1 MSRSGGYDEYIRLDA
16 ILAAPQPLT
25 SPADPEVYAA
35 ERFFIVCHQVS
46 ELWVSQVYEDL
57 RLAAG
62 LVARRNLDR
71 ARSPVQRA
79 CAVLD
84 LIIATLRNLAHLS
97 RGDFDAFR
105 PALGNASGAESV
117 GFAMLMR
124 GLDNPY
130 VWELSRRLQDCDP
143 REVGPERLAQAWDEV
158 DEFVAR
164 TETWRRLHVE
174 VARRLVAGRRG
185 TGGTS
190 GVAYLEGRTNA
201 LALGRSR

>member
-1 MSRSGGYDEYIRLDA
+1 MSRTGGYDEYIRLDSV
-16 ILAAPQPLT
+16 LGAPQQRT
-25 SPADPEVYAA
+25 SVAHAEVYAA

-46 ELWVSQVYEDL
+46 ELWLSQVQQDL

-62 LVARRNLDR
+62 LVRRRDLER
-71 ARSPVQRA
+71 ARPAVQRA

-84 LIIATLRNLAHLS
+84 LIIATLRGMAHLS
-97 RGDFDAFR
+97 REHFDAFR
-105 PALGNASGAESV
+105 PALGDASGAESV
-117 GFAMLMR
+117 AFGTLMK
-124 GLDNPY
+124 GLDNPD

-143 REVGPERLAQAWDEV
+143 REVGPERLARAWDEV

-201 LALGRSR
+201 LALGRS

>member
-1 MSRSGGYDEYIRLDA
+1 MSRAGGYEEYVRLDA
-16 ILAAPQPLT
+16 ILGAPHPLT
-25 SPADPEVYAA
+25 SPADAEVYAA

-46 ELWVSQVYEDL
+46 ELWVSQVCEDL
-57 RLAAG
+57 RLAAD
-62 LVARRNLDR
+62 LVARRELDR
-71 ARSPVQRA
+71 ALLPVRRA

-84 LIIATLRNLAHLS
+84 LIIATLRDLAHLS
-97 RGDFDAFR
+97 REHFDAFR

-117 GFAMLMR
+117 RFAQLTK

-143 REVGPERLAQAWDEV
+143 REVGPERLARAWDEV

-164 TETWRRLHVE
+164 TETWLRLHVE
-174 VARRLVAGRRG
+174 VARRLVGGRRG

-201 LALGRSR
+201 LALGRS

>member
-1 MSRSGGYDEYIRLDA
+1 MSRAGGYEEYVRLDA
-16 ILAAPQPLT
+16 VLGAPQPLT
-25 SPADPEVYAA
+25 SPADAEVYAA

-57 RLAAG
+57 QLATG

-71 ARSPVQRA
+71 ARSTVQRA

-84 LIIATLRNLAHLS
+84 LVIATLRGLAHLS
-97 RGDFDAFR
+97 REDFDAFR
-105 PALGNASGAESV
+105 PGLGNASGAESV
-117 GFAMLMR
+117 RFGLLMK

-130 VWELSRRLQDCDP
+130 VWELSLRLQDCDS
-143 REVGPERLAQAWDEV
+143 REVGPERLARAWDEV

-174 VARRLVAGRRG
+174 VARRLVAGRSG

-190 GVAYLEGRTNA
+190 GVAYLEGRTSA
-201 LALGRSR
+201 LALGRS